1 MRIVTARK
9 NKIIPLGF
17 QGEHDVTTVQF
28 DVSGWADLYGEGTFS
43 LMNQRPTETM
53 GYPCT
58 ISEENE
64 IVSWVVDNNDVFIEG
79 NGRVQLTYTVGQN
92 IAKSIVFITRV
103 MKSIGVGEIP
113 DPAPD
118 WMEEMKQ
125 EIAEATEIAQE
136 CLDSVQ
142 VATNPEIDAA
152 LYG

>member
-1 MRIVTARK
+1 MRVVTAKK

-43 LMNQRPTETM
+43 LMNQRPTETT

-58 ISEENE
+58 ITEEDE
-64 IVSWVVDNNDVFIEG
+64 VVSWVVDNNDVFIEG
-79 NGRVQLTYTVGQN
+79 EGRVQLTYTVGQN
-92 IAKSIVFITRV
+92 IAKSIVFLTRV
-103 MKSIGVGEIP
+103 LKSIGVGEVP

-118 WMEEMKQ
+118 WMEEMRQ
-125 EIAEATEIAQE
+125 EIAAATELAQE
-136 CLDSVQ
+136 CLDSIQ
-142 VATNPEIDAA
+142 VATNAEIDAF

>member
-1 MRIVTARK
+1 
-9 NKIIPLGF
+9 
-17 QGEHDVTTVQF
+17 
-28 DVSGWADLYGEGTFS
+28 
-43 LMNQRPTETM
+43 MNQRPTETM

-58 ISEENE
+58 ISEDND
-64 IVSWVVDNNDVFIEG
+64 VVQWVFENNDVFIEG

-103 MKSIGVGEIP
+103 MKSIGVGEVP

-118 WMEEMKQ
+118 WLEEMRQ
-125 EIAEATEIAQE
+125 EIAAASEIAQE

>member
-1 MRIVTARK
+1 MRIVQARK

-58 ISEENE
+58 ISEENDV
-64 IVSWVVDNNDVFIEG
+64 VSWVVDNNDVFIEG

-92 IAKSIVFITRV
+92 IA
-103 MKSIGVGEIP
+103 
-113 DPAPD
+113 
-118 WMEEMKQ
+118 
-125 EIAEATEIAQE
+125 
-136 CLDSVQ
+136 
-142 VATNPEIDAA
+142 
-152 LYG
+152 